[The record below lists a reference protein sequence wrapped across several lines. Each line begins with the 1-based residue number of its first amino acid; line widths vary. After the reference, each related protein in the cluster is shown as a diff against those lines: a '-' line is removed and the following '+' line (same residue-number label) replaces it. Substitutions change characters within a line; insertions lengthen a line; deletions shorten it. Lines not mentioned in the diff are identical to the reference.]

1 MSEAINRTGYPS
13 IDKPWNRYFNTID
26 GGNTVEVPTET
37 IYNYLKKCNADNL
50 DGYAL
55 DFFGHKITYGELF
68 DRVEK
73 VAVSMRE
80 LGVQEDEIVS
90 IISVGAVEAYELMYA
105 CNHAGAVFDFIS
117 CLADHK
123 ALVHYFQD
131 NESRKVFVLDLF
143 ADKVIKAAKEAGYVD
158 QIIVFDLADEMPAI
172 TKFGYKLKT
181 RKQDKSFY
189 NDPMVM
195 KYKDFKALSDGKA
208 PLDFE
213 KDASKP
219 AALAHT
225 GGTTGFPKA
234 VLLKDVSFNGVA
246 CVYNHY
252 QPLHEGL
259 SYCINTV
266 PPIVVYGYSVG
277 IHMPMCCKAT
287 QAIMPKFEPEKWPEF
302 IKKYKPAYI
311 VAVPAFLIPMLE
323 NPKMEGL
330 DMSDLTILGVGGD
343 GCTNAFEAD
352 VNEFIQAH
360 GCKTEVVKGYGMTEV
375 GASACTTYP
384 SGYAKGDYPVN
395 ALGSV
400 GFPHPVNEFVIWD
413 NENNCECKYDEIGE
427 ICMHCSTEMLA
438 YKDQPEETENIHKVH
453 PDGKSWIHTGDLGYF
468 NEDGLLFISG
478 RMKRIILTVQDNI
491 GYKVFPIVP
500 EEALAMHPAIQDVCV
515 VAMSNDKDNRLK
527 AFVSLKEDN
536 NLDQETVEK
545 ELRELAS
552 NELNGYECPYLYEFR
567 ANLPLTPAGKVDY
580 KALEKQA

>member
-105 CNHAGAVFDFIS
+105 CNRAGAVFDFIS

-195 KYKDFKALSDGKA
+195 KYKDFKALSEAKLRWTSRKTLPS
-208 PLDFE
+208 PL
-213 KDASKP
+213 P
-219 AALAHT
+219 
-225 GGTTGFPKA
+225 
-234 VLLKDVSFNGVA
+234 
-246 CVYNHY
+246 
-252 QPLHEGL
+252 
-259 SYCINTV
+259 
-266 PPIVVYGYSVG
+266 
-277 IHMPMCCKAT
+277 
-287 QAIMPKFEPEKWPEF
+287 W
-302 IKKYKPAYI
+302 
-311 VAVPAFLIPMLE
+311 
-323 NPKMEGL
+323 
-330 DMSDLTILGVGGD
+330 
-343 GCTNAFEAD
+343 
-352 VNEFIQAH
+352 
-360 GCKTEVVKGYGMTEV
+360 
-375 GASACTTYP
+375 
-384 SGYAKGDYPVN
+384 
-395 ALGSV
+395 
-400 GFPHPVNEFVIWD
+400 
-413 NENNCECKYDEIGE
+413 
-427 ICMHCSTEMLA
+427 
-438 YKDQPEETENIHKVH
+438 
-453 PDGKSWIHTGDLGYF
+453 
-468 NEDGLLFISG
+468 
-478 RMKRIILTVQDNI
+478 
-491 GYKVFPIVP
+491 
-500 EEALAMHPAIQDVCV
+500 
-515 VAMSNDKDNRLK
+515 
-527 AFVSLKEDN
+527 
-536 NLDQETVEK
+536 
-545 ELRELAS
+545 
-552 NELNGYECPYLYEFR
+552 
-567 ANLPLTPAGKVDY
+567 LTPA
-580 KALEKQA
+580 APPASRRRSF

>member
-105 CNHAGAVFDFIS
+105 CNRAGAVFDFIS

-277 IHMPMCCKAT
+277 MHMPMCCKAT

-330 DMSDLTILGVGGD
+330 DMSDLTILGVGG
-343 GCTNAFEAD
+343 
-352 VNEFIQAH
+352 
-360 GCKTEVVKGYGMTEV
+360 
-375 GASACTTYP
+375 S
-384 SGYAKGDYPVN
+384 SR
-395 ALGSV
+395 
-400 GFPHPVNEFVIWD
+400 
-413 NENNCECKYDEIGE
+413 
-427 ICMHCSTEMLA
+427 
-438 YKDQPEETENIHKVH
+438 
-453 PDGKSWIHTGDLGYF
+453 HTA
-468 NEDGLLFISG
+468 
-478 RMKRIILTVQDNI
+478 V
-491 GYKVFPIVP
+491 
-500 EEALAMHPAIQDVCV
+500 
-515 VAMSNDKDNRLK
+515 RLK
-527 AFVSLKEDN
+527 S
-536 NLDQETVEK
+536 
-545 ELRELAS
+545 S
-552 NELNGYECPYLYEFR
+552 R
-567 ANLPLTPAGKVDY
+567 ATA
-580 KALEKQA
+580 